1 MRCILIFDHL
11 NDILYT
17 KCNSKFIQ
25 HVRKLATSQG
35 LLPQSDMAVED
46 SKLSSNIIIQL
57 FSPMVTSQ
65 RVMSCQFG
73 NSYTFIQCQDGT
85 NMVFD
90 EYMGYLFIHI
100 GCEEVNRLK
109 RGLGVCISFVK
120 HLCGPDVSLLKIN
133 QSRADLLTQLMDTWI
148 SLQDSEQWLLVE
160 AVEQL
165 TVNAELS
172 GATLK
177 TLQTAVDKMRSVDE
191 LQRVHAMILVRN
203 KFLSLYSSKNTQDLS
218 AADLIFL
225 NILTETVQQ
234 EESQPKTN
242 LSQNSDSGVS
252 GESSDEF
259 YSPSGSA
266 ESSPNASPKSI
277 RRFPSSTLNESVSPI
292 RVTVSHDLI
301 SHLVLLSGV
310 PYAVHMASMAPG
322 VTLLLMVQTPMGPLC
337 SGLSDA
343 LQALNVLQT
352 LQVQK
357 DLEGVKLAFEALD
370 GSMKR
375 AFDGLK
381 KVKATAS
388 SVETCSSKLQGVWDF
403 MKRKY
408 IEYMK
413 TAEPD
418 CLLRIE
424 SSSAGFQ
431 SLLCELL
438 WRACLDSIALR
449 AAVSG
454 IESGAEHVRKGL
466 HDFSSF
472 LQVKALC
479 NFTLGS
485 YPLLLF
491 SYAVCKILHTLCF
504 AYINFGFAYGTLSN
518 VYVVVLSLISLTRAS
533 LTINKYLEEFP
544 GLVHFIYVD
553 RSNHRVTAPSLDFSA
568 QETVTLTKKKIW
580 WMVELSRSHLQ
591 DGHFALMWKDTTFNY
606 AYFLWFEDASGSPLK
621 PKVLP
626 TSALKTFPPPGVMCG
641 DFYSKLIE
649 CCFPKTSPNK
659 IRCFE
664 LMCIHLGLATSSCVL
679 EHSRRLAAT
688 IWEVTGMPG
697 SPLDLL

>member
-1 MRCILIFDHL
+1 MRCILIFDQL
-11 NDILYT
+11 NDILFT
-17 KCNSKFIQ
+17 KCNLKFIK
-25 HVRKLATSQG
+25 HVRKLATNQG
-35 LLPQSDMAVED
+35 LLPETEAPGDE
-46 SKLSSNIIIQL
+46 SKLSPNIIIQL
-57 FSPMVTSQ
+57 YSPMVTSQ

-90 EYMGYLFIHI
+90 EYMGYLFMHI
-100 GCEEVNRLK
+100 GSEGINWLK
-109 RGLGVCISFVK
+109 RALGVCISFVK
-120 HLCGPDVSLLKIN
+120 HLCGPDVSLLKIS
-133 QSRADLLTQLMDTWI
+133 QSRADLLTHLLDTWI
-148 SLQDSEQWLLVE
+148 SLQDTEQWLLVE

-177 TLQTAVDKMRSVDE
+177 TLQSAVDKMRSVDE
-191 LQRVHAMILVRN
+191 LQRVHAMILVHN

-218 AADLIFL
+218 AADLLFL
-225 NILTETVQQ
+225 SILTECVQKK
-234 EESQPKTN
+234 ESQPRT
-242 LSQNSDSGVS
+242 SSDSGLS

-259 YSPSGSA
+259 YSPSGSLN
-266 ESSPNASPKSI
+266 SSPSASPRVM
-277 RRFPSSTLNESVSPI
+277 RRSPSSTLNESVSPV

-310 PYAVHMASMAPG
+310 PYAVHMANMAPG
-322 VTLLLMVQTPMGPLC
+322 VTLLLMVQSQTGPLC
-337 SGLSDA
+337 MGVSDA

-357 DLEGVKLAFEALD
+357 DSEGMKLAFEALD
-370 GSMKR
+370 GAMKR
-375 AFDGLK
+375 TFDGLK
-381 KVKATAS
+381 KIKMTAS
-388 SVETCSSKLQGVWDF
+388 PIESCCSKLQGVWDF
-403 MKRKY
+403 IRRKY

-413 TAEPD
+413 TAVPD

-431 SLLCELL
+431 GLLCELL
-438 WRACLDSIALR
+438 WRTCLDSIALH

-454 IESGAEHVRKGL
+454 IESGADHVRKGL

-479 NFTLGS
+479 NFTL
-485 YPLLLF
+485 
-491 SYAVCKILHTLCF
+491 
-504 AYINFGFAYGTLSN
+504 
-518 VYVVVLSLISLTRAS
+518 LTRAS

-553 RSNHRVTAPSLDFSA
+553 RSNHRVTAPSLDSTT
-568 QETVTLTKKKIW
+568 QETMTLTKKKIW
-580 WMVELSRSHLQ
+580 WMVDLSRAHLQ

-626 TSALKTFPPPGVMCG
+626 TSALKNCPMPGIMCG
-641 DFYSKLIE
+641 DFYQKLIE

-659 IRCFE
+659 IHCFE

>member
-25 HVRKLATSQG
+25 HVRKLAKSQG
-35 LLPQSDMAVED
+35 LLPQTESAGEE
-46 SKLSSNIIIQL
+46 SKLSPNIIIQL

-100 GCEEVNRLK
+100 GSEEVNWLK

-133 QSRADLLTQLMDTWI
+133 QSRSDLLTQLMDTWI

-218 AADLIFL
+218 AADLLFL
-225 NILTETVQQ
+225 NILTETVHDK
-234 EESQPKTN
+234 ESQPKTN
-242 LSQNSDSGVS
+242 TTQSDSGLS

-266 ESSPNASPKSI
+266 ESSPSVSPKPI
-277 RRFPSSTLNESVSPI
+277 RRFPSCTLNESVSPI

-337 SGLSDA
+337 NGLSDA

-357 DLEGVKLAFEALD
+357 DLDGVKLAFEALD

-375 AFDGLK
+375 SLDALK
-381 KVKATAS
+381 KIKATAS
-388 SVETCSSKLQGVWDF
+388 SIETCSSKLQGLWDF
-403 MKRKY
+403 IRRKY

-413 TAEPD
+413 TTEPD

-438 WRACLDSIALR
+438 WRTCLDSIALR

-454 IESGAEHVRKGL
+454 IESGADHVRKGL

-485 YPLLLF
+485 
-491 SYAVCKILHTLCF
+491 
-504 AYINFGFAYGTLSN
+504 
-518 VYVVVLSLISLTRAS
+518 RAS

-606 AYFLWFEDASGSPLK
+606 AYFLWFEDSSGSPLK

-626 TSALKTFPPPGVMCG
+626 TSALKNFPLPGVMCG